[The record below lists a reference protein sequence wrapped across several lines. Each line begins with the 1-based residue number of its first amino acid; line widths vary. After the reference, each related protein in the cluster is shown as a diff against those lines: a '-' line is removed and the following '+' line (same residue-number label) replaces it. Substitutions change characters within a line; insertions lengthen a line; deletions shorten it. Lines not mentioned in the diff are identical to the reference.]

1 LRVPLDFPDVIRRVA
16 RKIHKGIMRM
26 QVEAI
31 QKSYRRW
38 APVYDFAFGRITQGG
53 RNLAARHV
61 NAQGGSVLEVGIGT
75 GLALDYYGPQVQ
87 VTGIDLSAEML
98 REAEARAAK
107 SGAKNLVGLH
117 QMDAREIAFPDASFD
132 HVAAMHIMSVVPEP
146 KRVLNEMARLCRPG
160 GSVMIANH
168 FAGRAEGWSLVER
181 LAAPLA
187 NLLGWHSDF
196 PIETVMGHPK
206 LRLEESRQVQPF
218 GLMTFL
224 RFRRVE

>member
-1 LRVPLDFPDVIRRVA
+1 
-16 RKIHKGIMRM
+16 M
-26 QVEAI
+26 QVDAI
-31 QKSYRRW
+31 QKTYRRW
-38 APVYDFAFGRITQGG
+38 APVYDLAFGRITKGG
-53 RNLAARHV
+53 RLLAAEHV

-75 GLALDYYGPQVQ
+75 GLALEYYGRQVQ

-98 REAEARAAK
+98 REAAARAQRR
-107 SGAKNLVGLH
+107 GLRNLVALS
-117 QMDAREIAFPDASFD
+117 QMDAREIRFPAASFD

-146 KRVLNEMARLCRPG
+146 ERVLDEMARVCRPG

-168 FAGRAEGWSLVER
+168 FAGRAEGWSGMER

-196 PIETVMGHPK
+196 AMDRVLGHPK
-206 LRLEESRQVQPF
+206 LRLEETRQVRPF

-224 RFRRVE
+224 RFRRVEG

>member
-1 LRVPLDFPDVIRRVA
+1 
-16 RKIHKGIMRM
+16 M

-53 RNLAARHV
+53 RTLAAQHV
-61 NAQGGSVLEVGIGT
+61 NTQGGSVLEVGIGT
-75 GLALDYYGPQVQ
+75 GLALDYYEPHVQ

-98 REAEARAAK
+98 REAAVKARK
-107 SGAKNLVGLH
+107 KHLGNVVGLH
-117 QMDAREIAFPDASFD
+117 QMDARKINFPDASFD

-146 KRVLNEMARLCRPG
+146 ERVLAEMARLCRPG

-168 FAGRAEGWSLVER
+168 FAGRAEGWSFMER

-196 PIETVMGHPK
+196 PIERVMGHPLLK
-206 LRLEESRQVQPF
+206 LEDQVQVRPF

-224 RFRRVE
+224 RFRRVAG

>member
-1 LRVPLDFPDVIRRVA
+1 
-16 RKIHKGIMRM
+16 M

-38 APVYDFAFGRITQGG
+38 APVYDLTFGRITQGG
-53 RNLAARHV
+53 RILAAEHV

-75 GLALDYYGPQVQ
+75 GLALDYYAPHVR

-98 REAEARAAK
+98 REAELRAQKGGLNTLA
-107 SGAKNLVGLH
+107 GLH

-146 KRVLNEMARLCRPG
+146 ERVLTEMARVVRPG

-168 FAGRAEGWSLVER
+168 FAGRAAEGWAIAER

-196 PIETVMGHPK
+196 AIDRVLGQPL
-206 LRLEESRQVQPF
+206 LRLEEQTQVRPF

-224 RFRRVE
+224 RFRRVEARLKT

>member
-1 LRVPLDFPDVIRRVA
+1 
-16 RKIHKGIMRM
+16 M
-26 QVEAI
+26 QVDAI
-31 QKSYRRW
+31 QKTYRRW
-38 APVYDFAFGRITQGG
+38 APVYDLAFGRITKGG
-53 RNLAARHV
+53 RLLAAEHV

-75 GLALDYYGPQVQ
+75 GLALEYYGRQVQ

-98 REAEARAAK
+98 REAEARARK
-107 SGAKNLVGLH
+107 RQLRNLVALSR
-117 QMDAREIAFPDASFD
+117 MDAREIGYPDASFD

-146 KRVLNEMARLCRPG
+146 ERVLDEMARVCRPG

-168 FAGRAEGWSLVER
+168 FAGRAEGWSGLER

-196 PIETVMGHPK
+196 DIDRVLGHPK
-206 LRLEESRQVQPF
+206 LRLEETRQVRPF

-224 RFRRVE
+224 RFRRVEG

>member
-1 LRVPLDFPDVIRRVA
+1 
-16 RKIHKGIMRM
+16 M

-38 APVYDFAFGRITQGG
+38 APVYDLTFGRITQGG
-53 RNLAARHV
+53 RVLAAEHV

-75 GLALDYYGPQVQ
+75 GLALDYYAPHVQ
-87 VTGIDLSAEML
+87 VTGVDLSAEML
-98 REAEARAAK
+98 REAELKARK
-107 SGAKNLVGLH
+107 RGLKNLAGLH
-117 QMDAREIAFPDASFD
+117 QMDARELAFPDASFD

-146 KRVLNEMARLCRPG
+146 ERVLAEMGRVVRPG

-168 FAGRAEGWSLVER
+168 FADRAAEGWAIAER

-196 PIETVMGHPK
+196 AIDRVMGHPR
-206 LRLEESRQVQPF
+206 LRLEESRQVKPF

-224 RFRRVE
+224 RFRRVEG